1 MPGLGTQFRQEFD
14 LAIARILETP
24 DRWRILEKDIR
35 RFLMRR
41 FPYSIL
47 YRIEGVGVRIL
58 VVKQFLLLA
67 RTCLLSCRNLRHTW
81 PWCLGAFR
89 GT

>member
-1 MPGLGTQFRQEFD
+1 MRLTYHPDAEVELAEAAQFYERKVAGLGTQFRQEFD

-35 RFLMRR
+35 RFLIRR

-58 VVKQFLLLA
+58 VVKHHS
-67 RTCLLSCRNLRHTW
+67 R
-81 PWCLGAFR
+81 
-89 GT
+89 